1 MKGQDDM
8 VNMSIPFADDG
19 FAALVPWMKGNLD
32 RLMDGWMGL
41 EGKDGRYGCMISV
54 FQIIS

>member
-1 MKGQDDM
+1 
-8 VNMSIPFADDG
+8 MSIPFADDG